1 MSKSASRIV
10 LVVLLA
16 LGVVMVWVGGGWAW
30 HQLLL
35 MHGRH

>member
-1 MSKSASRIV
+1 MSKSKSRVV

-16 LGVVMVWVGGGWAW
+16 LGVALVWFGGGWAW

-35 MHGRH
+35 LHGRH